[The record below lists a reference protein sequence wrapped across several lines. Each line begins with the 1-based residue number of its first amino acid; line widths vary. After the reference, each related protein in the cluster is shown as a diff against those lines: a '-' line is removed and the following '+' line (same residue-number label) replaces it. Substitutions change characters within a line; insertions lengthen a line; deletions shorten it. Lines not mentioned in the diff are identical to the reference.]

1 MGSLLLLEWERLSV
15 DGVPQP
21 LNRAHASEP
30 PEPAEAPDA
39 VFPPLDL
46 PAADLSAMARDPE
59 LSRFAGLVLGAAIGD
74 AMNAL
79 NRPNVTL
86 YREHLRGTG
95 AERLLADAWYVH
107 VYREARDANLDGL
120 AWRMRAERGVPLEVV
135 HGAAVREVANDSLRT
150 RAMARARWESVTL
163 DFDIANSRWRKVLSD
178 GTPIA
183 DQDTDAQGWK
193 TLPEDVSFQAVP
205 GTQDVV
211 FQANGRVAT
220 GTSIRVLNDSGTWQ
234 LDYSELS
241 GRVVANKI

>member
-1 MGSLLLLEWERLSV
+1 
-15 DGVPQP
+15 
-21 LNRAHASEP
+21 
-30 PEPAEAPDA
+30 
-39 VFPPLDL
+39 
-46 PAADLSAMARDPE
+46 MARDRE
-59 LSRFAGLVLGAAIGD
+59 LR
-74 AMNAL
+74 
-79 NRPNVTL
+79 
-86 YREHLRGTG
+86 
-95 AERLLADAWYVH
+95 
-107 VYREARDANLDGL
+107 RDAGFTLVEL
-120 AWRMRAERGVPLEVV
+120 AVV
-135 HGAAVREVANDSLRT
+135 AVIAMTLLFLATPVLQGNDTLGSAVRELANDSLRT

-193 TLPEDVSFQAVP
+193 MLPEDVSFQAVT

-220 GTSIRVLNDSGTWQ
+220 GTSIRVLNDSGAWQ